1 MKQTKGFSLIELLV
15 AVAITVLVMGVSLS
29 MLTQAEHAT
38 EGVALQANVQENL
51 RAGMHFI
58 VRDLMQAG
66 EGIPPGGV
74 LFPGASNINRPGTT
88 PAITFPVAYTYL
100 PAINPGWQLGQPM
113 TGVSA
118 TTGQVI
124 NTGAANSDILN
135 VLYADNSLA
144 DSSGGASPPFL
155 NSFPIIQGPVPGP
168 ACAGVLPAA
177 GTSVTLDPACF
188 KMPGQQPTPIAVGN
202 LMMFSNNNGTALAY
216 VTGVA
221 GQVINFAGGDPAG
234 LNGLGV
240 AVPGSLANLLSKG
253 AAPTTITRVWMV
265 TYYLDTTTNPTRPQ
279 LMRQV
284 NYPNYPAGA
293 AVDPPQALADGIEAL
308 QFTYD
313 IINSSAP
320 AGTYPNG
327 PGDAPAP
334 NPLFD
339 NPSQIRAANVLLA
352 GRSEYAY
359 TGAGVPR
366 FFRNNLSTQV
376 SIRSL
381 SFSNQFNTSATAPS
395 SAP

>member
-1 MKQTKGFSLIELLV
+1 MKQIRGFSLIELLV
-15 AVAITVLVMGVSLS
+15 AIAITVLVMGVSLS

-58 VRDLMQAG
+58 VRDLTQAG
-66 EGIPPGGV
+66 EGMPPGGV
-74 LFPGASNINRPGTT
+74 LFPGGSNINRPGTT

-100 PAINPGWQLGQPM
+100 PALNPGWQLGQPM
-113 TGVSA
+113 TGVDA
-118 TTGQVI
+118 TTGQPI
-124 NTGAANSDILN
+124 NTGATNSDILN
-135 VLYADNSLA
+135 LLYADNSLV

-155 NSFPIIQGPVPGP
+155 NSFPIVQGPVPGP
-168 ACAGVLPAA
+168 ACAGVLPAT

-221 GQVINFAGGDPAG
+221 GQVINFAAGDPAG
-234 LNGLGV
+234 LNGLGA

-265 TYYLDTTTNPTRPQ
+265 TYYLDTTTNPTHPQ

-293 AVDPPQALADGIEAL
+293 AVNPPQAIADGIEAL

-320 AGTYPNG
+320 AGAYPNG

-334 NPLFD
+334 NPLYD

-381 SFSNQFNTSATAPS
+381 SFTNQFNTSATAPS